1 MMKKLEAVEMDAMRR
16 LLKISRMD
24 KIRNENI
31 KQKMGIEGTIVQDIE
46 QKQLTWYG
54 HINRM
59 DDKRLPKAT
68 MEWQP
73 QERKKR
79 GRLETSWNT
88 GIKKAMSARNLQ

>member
-1 MMKKLEAVEMDAMRR
+1 MKFELKLIITKKLEIVEMDAMRR
-16 LLKISRMD
+16 SLRISRMD

-46 QKQLTWYG
+46 QKQLIWYG
-54 HINRM
+54 HINLM
-59 DDKRLPKAT
+59 DDKRLPKA

-79 GRLETSWNT
+79 GRHH
-88 GIKKAMSARNLQ
+88 GIQELRKQ

>member
-1 MMKKLEAVEMDAMRR
+1 MIKKLEAVEIDTMRK

-31 KQKMGIEGTIVQDIE
+31 KQKMGIEGTLS
-46 QKQLTWYG
+46 KSNLHG

-59 DDKRLPKAT
+59 DDKRLPKA

-73 QERKKR
+73 QEKKKR
-79 GRLETSWNT
+79 GRNIMEH
-88 GIKKAMSARNLQ
+88 RN